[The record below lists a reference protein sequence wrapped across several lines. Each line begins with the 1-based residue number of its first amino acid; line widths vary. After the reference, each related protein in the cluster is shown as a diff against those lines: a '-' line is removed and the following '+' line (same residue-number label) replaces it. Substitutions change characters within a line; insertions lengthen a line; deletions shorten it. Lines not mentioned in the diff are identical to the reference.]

1 MAIIFITGSTDGLGH
16 AAAQSLLD
24 DGHQVV
30 LHARSTSRA
39 ATIAELAPRS
49 AGIVIGDLRSAAEV
63 RYGPRVDFRYAS
75 LATNLAW
82 RHDMSC
88 RAKSLIPK
96 RGVGVEL
103 ASDYKCMSG
112 MSRRRLEEPL
122 AKSRHLGDPADRTL
136 AAFQEHRLRGNV
148 PHCCQCANH
157 CQVEDTR
164 NACE

>member
-1 MAIIFITGSTDGLGH
+1 VRSGQLTEVGPASRERCGSHGALRHRLEILSFMREADWKRLSNWRKINPFRGHERRPFGTD
-16 AAAQSLLD
+16 
-24 DGHQVV
+24 
-30 LHARSTSRA
+30 
-39 ATIAELAPRS
+39 
-49 AGIVIGDLRSAAEV
+49 
-63 RYGPRVDFRYAS
+63 GPRVDFRYAS

-82 RHDMSC
+82 QHDMSC

-112 MSRRRLEEPL
+112 MSRHCLGEPL
-122 AKSRHLGDPADRTL
+122 AESRHLGDPADRTL